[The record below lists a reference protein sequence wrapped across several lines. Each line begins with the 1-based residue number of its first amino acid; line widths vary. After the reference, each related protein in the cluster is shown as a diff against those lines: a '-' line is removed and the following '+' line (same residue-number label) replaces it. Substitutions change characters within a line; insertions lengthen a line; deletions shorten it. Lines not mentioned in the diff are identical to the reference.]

1 MYDTKHINLKVLKVD
16 RNMFD
21 LKSESNVVCK
31 HTYDVMIYE

>member
-1 MYDTKHINLKVLKVD
+1 MYDTKHINLKVKVD